1 MGIRPARDVNLSMSA
16 GIRSALYVS
25 VWNIIRYR
33 FNMASNGMRNE
44 SSTTSRSWLG

>member
-25 VWNIIRYR
+25 VEYNTLPLQYR
-33 FNMASNGMRNE
+33 LERNA
-44 SSTTSRSWLG
+44 